1 MLWCS
6 DEVMIFMR
14 LVPMDV
20 NYNIS
25 KFELHWTSIA
35 YPTNSACYHSSGNP
49 KCSSFY
55 LHIVI
60 LILLVTIT
68 LQILELKMKL
78 GARELKEEDKGNK
91 AKSGRDFHH

>member
-1 MLWCS
+1 MLFTYYFESTSWPEINMLWCS
-6 DEVMIFMR
+6 DEVMIFTK

-35 YPTNSACYHSSGNP
+35 YPTNPACYHSSVNP
-49 KCSSFY
+49 KLASFY
-55 LHIVI
+55 LHCVI

-68 LQILELKMKL
+68 L
-78 GARELKEEDKGNK
+78 GNK
-91 AKSGRDFHH
+91 KLP